1 MGRRGPP
8 PQPNHLRVLRGN
20 PGKRRI
26 NYREPKPRIAIP
38 ACPRWLNAEA
48 KRIWR
53 ETVPVLKEMR
63 ILTRADRDALT
74 SYCLSYAQ
82 MKSAQQFLDEH
93 GLVYPLRDEM
103 GKIKY
108 MAPFPQVAIVRSC
121 QQVLRSYQQEFG
133 MTPSARTRVQE
144 IPDLNEDPIAARFFG
159 PQPASRPKP
168 WRGTKGD

>member
-8 PQPNHLRVLRGN
+8 PQPTSLKLLRGN
-20 PGKRRI
+20 PGKRPI
-26 NYREPKPRIAIP
+26 NRREPKPPPGAP
-38 ACPRWLNAEA
+38 SCPRWLNAEA

-74 SYCLSYAQ
+74 SYCVSYAQ
-82 MKSAQQFLDEH
+82 MKSAQQFLDQH
-93 GLVYPLRDEM
+93 GVVYSLRDEA

-121 QQVLRSYQQEFG
+121 LQVLRAFQGEFG
-133 MTPSARTRVQE
+133 MSPAARMRVQE
-144 IPDLNEDPIAARFFG
+144 IPDLYMDPDDARFFG
-159 PQPASRPKP
+159 PQPITPPRKSSGR
-168 WRGTKGD
+168 